1 MSQFSIGIL
10 EDDVDQ
16 SDLLELWLADA
27 GYDVFSS
34 ATGPDFVR
42 AAQSR
47 GFDLMILDW
56 MVPEM
61 DGLEVLEWV
70 RNNIGERLPVIFL
83 TTRGKEEQIVTALDA
98 GADDYVTKP
107 AKRAELLARV
117 GALARRSGLTDEPP
131 DTLKIGEFEL
141 DRNSSQVKKNDV
153 NIPLTGREFELAWFL
168 FSNLSKI
175 LSREYLLRHV
185 WNITTAVHT
194 RTVDTHVSRVR
205 SKLGLRPE
213 NGWKLSS
220 VYHYGYRLERL
231 DSKLRG

>member
-1 MSQFSIGIL
+1 MSQISIGIL
-10 EDDVDQ
+10 EDDKDQ
-16 SDLLELWLADA
+16 SDLLDLWLAEA
-27 GYDVFSS
+27 GYDVFTS

-47 GFDLMILDW
+47 GFDLMVLDW

-70 RNNIGERLPVIFL
+70 RHHIRERVPVVFL
-83 TTRGKEEQIVTALDA
+83 TTMGEEEQIVTALEA

-107 AKRAELLARV
+107 ARRQELLARV
-117 GALARRSGLTDEPP
+117 GALARRSGLMDEQP
-131 DTLKIGEFEL
+131 DTLEVGEFEL
-141 DRNSSQVKKNDV
+141 DRRLSQVKKNSEEV
-153 NIPLTGREFELAWFL
+153 ALTGREFELAWVL

-175 LSREYLLRHV
+175 LSREYLLRHI
-185 WNITTAVHT
+185 WNVNTAVHT
-194 RTVDTHVSRVR
+194 RTVDTHASRLR

-220 VYHYGYRLERL
+220 VYHYGYRLEQL
-231 DSKLRG
+231 DS

>member
-1 MSQFSIGIL
+1 MSQISIGIL
-10 EDDVDQ
+10 EDDKDQ
-16 SDLLELWLADA
+16 SDLLDLWLAEA
-27 GYDVFSS
+27 GYDVFIS

-47 GFDLMILDW
+47 GFDLMVLDW

-70 RNNIGERLPVIFL
+70 RNHIRERVPVVFL
-83 TTRGKEEQIVTALDA
+83 TTMGEEEQIVTALEA

-107 AKRAELLARV
+107 ARRQELLARV
-117 GALARRSGLTDEPP
+117 GALARRSGLMDEQP
-131 DTLKIGEFEL
+131 DTLEVGEFDL
-141 DRNSSQVKKNDV
+141 DRRLSQVKKNSEEV
-153 NIPLTGREFELAWFL
+153 ALTGREFELAWVL

-175 LSREYLLRHV
+175 LSREYLLRHI
-185 WNITTAVHT
+185 WNINTAVHT
-194 RTVDTHVSRVR
+194 RTVDTHASRLR

-220 VYHYGYRLERL
+220 VYHYGYRLEQL
-231 DSKLRG
+231 DS

>member
-1 MSQFSIGIL
+1 MSQISIGIL
-10 EDDVDQ
+10 EDDKDQ
-16 SDLLELWLADA
+16 SDLLDLWLAEA
-27 GYDVFSS
+27 GYDVFTS

-47 GFDLMILDW
+47 GFDLMVLDW

-70 RNNIGERLPVIFL
+70 RHHIRERVPVVFL
-83 TTRGKEEQIVTALDA
+83 TTLGEEEQIVTALEA

-107 AKRAELLARV
+107 ARQQELLARV
-117 GALARRSGLTDEPP
+117 GALARRSGLMDKQP
-131 DTLKIGEFEL
+131 DMLSVGEFEL
-141 DRNSSQVKKNDV
+141 DRKIRQVKKNSDEV
-153 NIPLTGREFELAWFL
+153 ALTGREFDLAWFL

-175 LSREYLLRHV
+175 LSREYLLRHI
-185 WNITTAVHT
+185 WNVNTAVHT
-194 RTVDTHVSRVR
+194 RTVDTHASRLR

-220 VYHYGYRLERL
+220 VYHYGYRLEQL
-231 DSKLRG
+231 DS